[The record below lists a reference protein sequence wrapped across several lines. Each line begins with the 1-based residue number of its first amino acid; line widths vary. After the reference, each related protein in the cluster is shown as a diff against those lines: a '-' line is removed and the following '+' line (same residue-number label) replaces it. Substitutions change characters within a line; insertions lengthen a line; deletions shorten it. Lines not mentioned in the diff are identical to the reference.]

1 MSGVE
6 KKRLSTEK
14 ASKIVIYK
22 KQKNYNNL
30 IQSKDFDTTII
41 TINQQIS
48 PFTEP
53 QKIFTLYVLPIYEM
67 TRFQNHLLDIDCNQT
82 FFRANVNTQQ
92 YSLLCQESSLRLYVI
107 SLKIFIG

>member
-22 KQKNYNNL
+22 KQKNYSNL

-67 TRFQNHLLDIDCNQT
+67 TRFQNHLLDSHINSDKPIIAEELSYNKENYAFNIISRLQPN
-82 FFRANVNTQQ
+82 FF
-92 YSLLCQESSLRLYVI
+92 
-107 SLKIFIG
+107 